1 MGSHLSDRLVSD
13 GHQLVVLDDLSSGHR
28 ENLPGSANL
37 YQMDL
42 GSRYLERMVQREK
55 PEAVL
60 HLGAQ
65 ISVRRS
71 VEDPLFDARVNV
83 LGSLGLIEACRRHD
97 VRRFLFASTG
107 GAIYGETDRIPTPED
122 YPPSPLSPYG
132 VSKLSLER
140 YLHVFHELD
149 GFSSLSLRLANVY
162 GPRQDPHGEA
172 GVVAILSEAL
182 LRRETATINGDGLQT
197 RDYVYVGDV
206 VEAFMLAL
214 ERDVQGAINIGTT
227 VETNVN
233 DLYALIAKAASSAA
247 EPQHGPAKPGEQRR
261 SCLDIQNAQQ
271 SLGWA
276 PQVGLEAGI
285 GKTVDWFR
293 AHRAT
298 QA

>member
-28 ENLPGSANL
+28 ENLPGSGNL